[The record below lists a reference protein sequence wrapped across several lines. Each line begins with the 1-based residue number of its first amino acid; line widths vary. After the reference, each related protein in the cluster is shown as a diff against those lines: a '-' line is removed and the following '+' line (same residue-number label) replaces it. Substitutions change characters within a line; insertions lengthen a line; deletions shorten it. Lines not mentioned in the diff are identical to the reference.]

1 MARQTKIKKGSI
13 DLNSVFSPGYQLDI
27 DGRLITGYKWEKYEP
42 PLNPN
47 DNSITTFQL
56 PQNPFVVENVLLL
69 YMFVNGVKVEP
80 DYLTLD
86 PQEQTILTYDDS
98 DYPITSEDVIDIWY
112 VPAQYSNMSP
122 EIQDQEVPA
131 AAGLAGHFQINNGQD
146 QITFAPL
153 KWLNNALVPDE
164 DLVYDLGTP
173 NRRWNDLY
181 INSNSI
187 HLGNSVLS
195 YNTVD
200 QNLEVDGVA
209 LANRDQVS
217 PNVLLQD
224 ANFVQQLTG
233 PQGVQ
238 GPVGP
243 QGPTGLDGADGVDGA
258 QGPQGPQGIQGPQG
272 EQGEQGPQGIQGLP
286 GAQGPQG
293 IAGVGVTFQGSVATV
308 NDLPAQASQGDAYI
322 VQADDSFHIH
332 DGNSFINGGSI
343 QGPQGPQGTQG
354 EQGVQGPAGVA
365 GPQGPQGN
373 PGVDGVDG
381 AQGPQGA
388 AGASVTT
395 LSISNTTVAATLS
408 DNTSI
413 NGTITMGLNALSDVD
428 ITDTAHTLSDGYVL
442 TYDSTH
448 NHWHPE
454 PVSSTAAN
462 IALNDLSD
470 VDAASSE
477 IDSLLVFNNADW
489 VSNKTIDISHTAT
502 GTSTFKSI
510 NISTHTVEYSSKLT
524 VDAVASTRIDI
535 TLPNPSEA
543 TLGRTLEVYLNTS
556 GGSQLTKLITQR
568 GNQQAIVD
576 FIDDGNLDSFYYTI
590 PGYYTVVFKVVLS
603 GSDYRWQ
610 AIDRKPITQPN
621 YPSIG
626 LLDTRVVATDTG
638 TDGNINFTTDGTSR
652 WDITSAGHMIPAAN
666 ATYDIGEAE
675 NKVRH
680 LYLSN
685 NSIKFEGGDVGIDG
699 DGDIT
704 FAKTGE
710 AATKLATQSFVTANA
725 GGAGTGG
732 GNPTSY
738 IIMDTEF
745 TGITSDEHGHIYQA
759 NNTKIIDSNNIVN
772 PHITTYFNQHTFNP
786 GEYKF
791 TTVIEYNC
799 ASNTA
804 ADNLTFGL
812 PYYGTMN
819 KNKLSGDGGIYQGP
833 GTVDYIS
840 STFITCSPR
849 AGTRVAATI
858 TFMIKITGDYIA
870 FGWQGNTYPGSG
882 SYLIS
887 SIRRY
892 FLTIEKLPDGTL

>member
-209 LANRDQVS
+209 LASRDQVS
-217 PNVLLQD
+217 PDVLLQD
-224 ANFVQQLTG
+224 PNFVQQITG

-293 IAGVGVTFQGSVATV
+293 VAGVGVTFQGSVATV

-332 DGNSFINGGSI
+332 DGNSFVNGGSI

-442 TYDSTH
+442 TYDTTH

-462 IALNDLSD
+462 IALDDLSD
-470 VDAASSE
+470 VTASTITNHIIKYDNGSWASSVLHE
-477 IDSLLVFNNADW
+477 
-489 VSNKTIDISHTAT
+489 SNLIPNIKATHTT
-502 GTSTFKSI
+502 TLI
-510 NISTHTVEYSSKLT
+510 NINGGSSPDERLF
-524 VDAVASTRIDI
+524 IGNN
-535 TLPNPSEA
+535 NPSHEGGYFDSSTTKLILDGVSLDIGDVFLIKDGA
-543 TLGRTLEVYLNTS
+543 TLGTYNEECWNGFWIVVSFPSNVYARCERFSESNYKPLGGGNFAFIEQGTVNAGKGFVCTSPGVVTLGRGALINFSEIQTS
-556 GGSQLTKLITQR
+556 TPATPS
-568 GNQQAIVD
+568 A
-576 FIDDGNLDSFYYTI
+576 
-590 PGYYTVVFKVVLS
+590 LS
-603 GSDYRWQ
+603 V
-610 AIDRKPITQPN
+610 N
-621 YPSIG
+621 
-626 LLDTRVVATDTG
+626 DTSVSLTDTG

-666 ATYDIGEAE
+666 ASYDIGEAE

-710 AATKLATQSFVTANA
+710 AAAKLATQDYVAENA
-725 GGAGTGG
+725 GGSGG
-732 GNPTSY
+732 GELFIEVTTSG
-738 IIMDTEF
+738 F
-745 TGITSDEHGHIYQA
+745 YQ
-759 NNTKIIDSNNIVN
+759 KL
-772 PHITTYFNQHTFNP
+772 ITTQ
-786 GEYKF
+786 EYLDND
-791 TTVIEYNC
+791 VIY
-799 ASNTA
+799 
-804 ADNLTFGL
+804 L
-812 PYYGTMN
+812 Y
-819 KNKLSGDGGIYQGP
+819 
-833 GTVDYIS
+833 
-840 STFITCSPR
+840 R
-849 AGTRVAATI
+849 AGTCDIQVVLPAVASSLHGKEL
-858 TFMIKITGDYIA
+858 KIVNLT
-870 FGWQGNTYPGSG
+870 QGNNFFEIATQGPKV
-882 SYLIS
+882 I
-887 SIRRY
+887 
-892 FLTIEKLPDGTL
+892 DGTPAYNTVSQDHGPDPHKHLFVRPLASSENSASLSAWLVYS